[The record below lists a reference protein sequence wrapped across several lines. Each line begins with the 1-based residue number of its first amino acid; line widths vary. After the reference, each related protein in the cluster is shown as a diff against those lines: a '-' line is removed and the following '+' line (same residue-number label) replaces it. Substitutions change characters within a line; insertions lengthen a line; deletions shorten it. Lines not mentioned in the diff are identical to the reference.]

1 MFEEYLTLAIS
12 AHGKEGDGVG
22 QSGIGQCGGLGR
34 PTITPKIGLSLMNPP
49 PLPSF
54 THQDIDFVI
63 FMQFLVI
70 LPKMSLPISRLLMG
84 NPVRSGKF
92 GTKIDPGLQIRITEL
107 GMHVRG

>member
-1 MFEEYLTLAIS
+1 MGDWGDPTLHQKLACPSLT
-12 AHGKEGDGVG
+12 
-22 QSGIGQCGGLGR
+22 
-34 PTITPKIGLSLMNPP
+34 PP
-49 PLPSF
+49 PSF

-92 GTKIDPGLQIRITEL
+92 GKKIDPGLQIRITEL